1 MLTNKIYDAKA
12 RRSELLAAVK
22 SGETITITAITQ
34 SRKLAGIK
42 TSLKTVYTRHA
53 DEGGISHCA
62 RFVYTP
68 RYDALF

>member
-1 MLTNKIYDAKA
+1 MLTIGIYNAEAK
-12 RRSELLAAVK
+12 RRELLAAVE
-22 SGETITITAITQ
+22 SSETITITQ

-53 DEGGISHCA
+53 DEGDISHCA
-62 RFVYTP
+62 RFICTL